1 MTPSEKE
8 ASAILTA
15 SSNALRGI
23 SSKWGYRLQE
33 SDFDEIVALSSA
45 KACSAF
51 HRFDPGKASLETWV
65 GRITRN
71 TLLDFLRK
79 SKRSDEPTGKV
90 GEDLSDKEAD
100 SPVLERESLYAL
112 LSAIESLPK
121 VHREVI
127 DLLSEG
133 KRPSEIAPILGC
145 SQNAATI
152 RCFRAR
158 AALREKLSSRHG
170 K

>member
-1 MTPSEKE
+1 MTPSKKE
-8 ASAILTA
+8 ASAIRMA

-23 SSKWGYRLQE
+23 TSKWGYRLQE

-51 HRFDPGKASLETWV
+51 GSFDPVKASLETWV
-65 GRITRN
+65 ARITRN

-79 SKRSDEPTGKV
+79 AKRAAEPTEKV
-90 GEDLSDKEAD
+90 GEELTDKEAD
-100 SPVLERESLYAL
+100 IPLLESESLSAL
-112 LSAIESLPK
+112 LSAIGSLPK

-133 KRPSEIAPILGC
+133 KRPAEIAPILGC

-152 RCFRAR
+152 KCFRAR
-158 AALREKLSSRHG
+158 AALREKLSSRRG